1 MAFTSRKIEEKSSPF
16 LKEKSFKNPR
26 PRVFFGPEITKP
38 SPRRLIFS
46 KNFFIWLVVLFVVLL
61 YLALGLVNLFA
72 PPKIII
78 YSPPEN
84 YITTEKII
92 TVKGRVSHHE
102 AIVMINNQVV
112 GLNDKNIFEE
122 KISLLPGVNTLKISA
137 RKKFGSER
145 TIFRQII
152 VK

>member
-61 YLALGLVNLFA
+61 YLAFSLISLFA
-72 PPKIII
+72 PPKIIV
-78 YSPPEN
+78 YFPPEN
-84 YITTEKII
+84 YITTEKTI
-92 TVKGRVSHHE
+92 TLSGKVNNHE
-102 AIVMINNQVV
+102 AIVTINNQIV
-112 GLNDKNIFEE
+112 GLNEKNVFEE
-122 KISLLPGVNTLKISA
+122 KISLLPGVNTIKISC
-137 RKKFGSER
+137 RKKFGQER
-145 TIFRQII
+145 TIFRQIV